1 MKKLLNIIY
10 GAAFILIFGAALCA
24 DGIADLPHGFVI
36 LFAIVAV
43 AGALVFL
50 GNHIEYGKENRNA
63 STRIPRSYRP

>member
-36 LFAIVAV
+36 LFAIVGV
-43 AGALVFL
+43 AGALVFI
-50 GNHIEYGKENRNA
+50 GNRIEYGTWR
-63 STRIPRSYRP
+63 